1 MCSRIADGLNSQL
14 PREIP
19 LMRTLLTWIGR
30 LTGALGI
37 VTIIAALAAR
47 LAGAYWLG
55 GYQVGTILQAGMACV
70 LLACLGYTAV
80 LVEWPRRLDD

>member
-1 MCSRIADGLNSQL
+1 
-14 PREIP
+14 
-19 LMRTLLTWIGR
+19 MRTLLTWIGR
-30 LTGALGI
+30 LAGALG
-37 VTIIAALAAR
+37 VATIIAAVAAR

-80 LVEWPRRLDD
+80 LVEWPQR